1 MKVGGKGKLR
11 GNNYGGGLDKN
22 PQNINRNGRPKI
34 KTFKEILTDLAEKEF
49 TITVPMKACKIVTEE
64 NGEQF
69 VKITL
74 PSNDAIGLS
83 LQKNAL
89 KDVRWFQELA
99 KIRGEYAPT
108 QTEDV
113 SKIKEITVKIIK
125 PKEND

>member
-1 MKVGGKGKLR
+1 MKVGGKGKLK

-49 TITVPMKACKIVTEE
+49 TITVPMKVCKIIREE
-64 NGEQF
+64 NGDEF

-108 QTEDV
+108 KVDV
-113 SKIKEITVKIIK
+113 GKNVKIKFT
-125 PKEND
+125 

>member
-1 MKVGGKGKLR
+1 MKVGGKGKLK

-34 KTFKEILTDLAEKEF
+34 KTFKEILNDLAEKEF
-49 TITVPMKACKIVTEE
+49 TITVPMKVCKIVKEGDEE
-64 NGEQF
+64 F
-69 VKITL
+69 VKINL

-99 KIRGEYAPT
+99 KIRGEYAPNKV
-108 QTEDV
+108 ELGKSV
-113 SKIKEITVKIIK
+113 KIKFT
-125 PKEND
+125 

>member
-1 MKVGGKGKLR
+1 MPGGRGKIKPHE
-11 GNNYGGGLDKN
+11 NTGGFHKN

-49 TITVPMKACKIVTEE
+49 TITVPMKVCKIIREE
-64 NGEQF
+64 NGEEF

-99 KIRGEYAPT
+99 KIRGEYAPVK
-108 QTEDV
+108 TEDV
-113 SKIKEITVKIIK
+113 SKVKEIAVKIINT
-125 PKEND
+125 KEND